1 MKSKE
6 LRTAQRFLRNE
17 FACVGR
23 YNMPLVRKDKIDL
36 TTVELIAI
44 SDTRPNDTKNRHK
57 GVHQF
62 TDDRQFE
69 GEYNAPERSL
79 EKLSQYRFLCT
90 PQFSCYAEMPVWRQ
104 IESTA
109 KNRWVGAFWQS
120 KGLKVVVS
128 LCWSLAPSFDFCFDG
143 IEAGCIVA
151 VGTIGC
157 RHERSAFLRGYD
169 AMLERIN
176 PEAVICFGKPFE
188 EMRGVLIPVDYIESR
203 KGVR

>member
-23 YNMPLVRKDKIDL
+23 YNMPLVRKDEIDL

-44 SDTRPNDTKNRHK
+44 SDTRSNDTKNRHK

-143 IEAGCIVA
+143 IEAGSIVA

-188 EMRGVLIPVDYIESR
+188 EMRGVLVPVDYIESR